1 MNGLRTALIALALVL
16 DALCIILIAFTFF
29 TQHLDNEGLLGISLF
44 LMVIVANVPP
54 LVWCLF
60 PPRPRAGDPAAASIF
75 E

>member
-44 LMVIVANVPP
+44 LVVVVANIPP

-60 PPRPRAGDPAAASIF
+60 RPPRRDEDPAAASIF
-75 E
+75 D